1 MDSNIGYP
9 NFHTVETLDSIQ
21 SWAQTQPRNREYFLE
36 IQRHPAA
43 GAWIKIDREGKLH
56 VTITNVDKFVNY
68 PQDVTKL
75 GFRWYIQ
82 EIMRAPNA
90 APGVTKKVF
99 TQALDRCIDYVN
111 NAIQKD
117 HGIECLL
124 LGSESANDD
133 RTRVIL
139 HFCDVLVVKM
149 RQRAG
154 LDPPNVIIKS
164 SQLQTISTSFAE
176 SFFQDLPSEDMYFMF
191 MNADLFYHIY
201 GLWGNYSHK
210 PIRLENKDIVGLTR
224 SENFT
229 SDLFY
234 KKHQLGKYNAMERK
248 AHSEEC
254 KLYYMVD

>member
-1 MDSNIGYP
+1 
-9 NFHTVETLDSIQ
+9 
-21 SWAQTQPRNREYFLE
+21 
-36 IQRHPAA
+36 
-43 GAWIKIDREGKLH
+43 
-56 VTITNVDKFVNY
+56 
-68 PQDVTKL
+68 
-75 GFRWYIQ
+75 
-82 EIMRAPNA
+82 MRAPNA

-99 TQALDRCIDYVN
+99 TQALDRCINYVN

-234 KKHQLGKYNAMERK
+234 KKHQLGKYNAMKRK